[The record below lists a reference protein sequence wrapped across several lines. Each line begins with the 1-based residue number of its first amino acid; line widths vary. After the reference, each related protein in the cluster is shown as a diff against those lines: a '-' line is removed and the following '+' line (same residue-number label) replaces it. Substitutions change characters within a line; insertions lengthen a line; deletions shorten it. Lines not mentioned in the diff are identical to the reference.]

1 MGILFRPSDHN
12 YCRIPTRDF
21 EYQGRQGLKKNE
33 KFVNRVN
40 IKQINVSETDAGFRT
55 SGCGS
60 VCMQVVPPDSKVH
73 KLETR
78 STCMDGGCIS
88 NKLDTPKS
96 ICLPTFCSYRE
107 SVSQSNEGQVYVDHS
122 DSSVAFPTMVHPII
136 ENIYTRS
143 NFHSPISK
151 SFGRPKPKPTSTVSK
166 SNISL
171 SSMEGF
177 QQQYS
182 AEGLSDKTTN
192 LLESSQKLGTLHYY
206 KTG

>member
-107 SVSQSNEGQVYVDHS
+107 SVSQSNAGQVYVDHS

-166 SNISL
+166 SNINL